1 MGGSIDDGVRALRA
15 GRLVVYPTDTLYGLG
30 ARASSTLAVGRLV
43 RAKERP
49 GGMPISIML
58 SSTEELEEFA
68 ALTETMRAWVR
79 RLLPGPVTVIVP
91 SSPAGRSCMA
101 SPIVGPS
108 GKLGVRVP
116 DHPAAREIARR
127 VGPVTCTSANRH
139 GAPPAVSLA
148 QARSAFGGDVAEYVR
163 GGPAPSGRPSMLVDL
178 THPAPAFVE
187 RARR

>member
-1 MGGSIDDGVRALRA
+1 MVGSVDDAVRALRA

-30 ARASSTLAVGRLV
+30 ARASSATAVARLV

-58 SSTEELEEFA
+58 SSTEEIEDVA
-68 ALTETMRAWVR
+68 ALTDTMRAWVR

-91 SSPAGRSCMA
+91 ASRPARSRLA
-101 SPIVGPS
+101 APLVGPS
-108 GKLGVRVP
+108 GKVGVRVP
-116 DHPAAREIARR
+116 DHAVARELARR

-139 GAPPAVSLA
+139 GAPPATTLA
-148 QARSAFGGDVAEYVR
+148 QARAAFGTEVAEYVR
-163 GGPAPSGRPSMLVDL
+163 GGAAPSGQPSMLVDL

-187 RARR
+187 RTRR